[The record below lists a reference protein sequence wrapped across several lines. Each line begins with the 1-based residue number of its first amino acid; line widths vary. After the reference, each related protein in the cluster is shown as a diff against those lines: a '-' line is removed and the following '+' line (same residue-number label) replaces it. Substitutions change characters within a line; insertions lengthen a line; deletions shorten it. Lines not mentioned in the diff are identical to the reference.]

1 MDNYPKHLGQDRRA
15 PGFRAWVFR
24 FLLENHKVMGFMAGW
39 AAYPIGTALLCLLL
53 P

>member
-1 MDNYPKHLGQDRRA
+1 MDEYTKALRA
-15 PGFRAWVFR
+15 R
-24 FLLENHKVMGFMAGW
+24 FGGLVLRFTLENHKALAFIAGW